1 MDIGDIRNDRG
12 FTLIELLIV
21 VTIIGILAAIA
32 IPQFAS
38 VKEKGFDSEAKSDV
52 RNMIAAQNVYFAD
65 FQAYT
70 NSTVPVSG
78 RADLNSDGTPDYQA
92 SGGVSV
98 AVTAYTDGIQ
108 VTAAHQSSAN
118 TWCVNSSA
126 STATAPG
133 AIVKA
138 ASC

>member
-1 MDIGDIRNDRG
+1 MDIGDKSNDRG

-52 RNMIAAQNVYFAD
+52 RNMIATQNVYFAD

-70 NSTVPVSG
+70 NTTVAMSG
-78 RADLNSDGTPDYQA
+78 RVDLNGDGDPDFQA
-92 SGGVSV
+92 SGGVTV

-108 VTAAHQSSAN
+108 VTAAHQNSVN

-126 STATAPG
+126 SVSASPG

-138 ASC
+138 TSC

>member
-1 MDIGDIRNDRG
+1 MRNERG

-38 VKEKGFDSEAKSDV
+38 VKEKGFDAEAKSDV

-70 NSTVPVSG
+70 NTSVAVSG
-78 RADLNSDGTPDYQA
+78 RVDLNGDGAPDYQA

-98 AVTAYTDGIQ
+98 GVTAYTDGIQ
-108 VTAAHQSSAN
+108 VTAAHQNSAN

-126 STATAPG
+126 SQSASPG
-133 AIVKA
+133 AILKA